1 MLIIPE
7 KIAPPRRSQILNDHV
22 AEDAARKRS
31 LDEDEDRWVKQFIAD
46 LARIIR
52 DIRQRKM
59 K

>member
-1 MLIIPE
+1 
-7 KIAPPRRSQILNDHV
+7 V

-46 LARIIR
+46 LAGVIRIFG
-52 DIRQRKM
+52 KG

>member
-52 DIRQRKM
+52 IFGKG